1 VDATRAVANMSEAAD
16 FKAAFGWIAM
26 AANANR

>member
-1 VDATRAVANMSEAAD
+1 VNAKRAVANMSEAAD
-16 FKAAFGWIAM
+16 FKAAFRWIAT